1 MKFEDC
7 SAEELSISCTGGGTA
22 MVDNVKVYTYITE
35 GDLYRMDGS
44 QDHCMEAVRQL
55 NRTLGAS

>member
-1 MKFEDC
+1 
-7 SAEELSISCTGGGTA
+7 

-55 NRTLGAS
+55 NRTLGASQADNS